1 MKIFFLPNKNKFRNP
16 KVWIVVSL
24 ASKYGRIFYA
34 IHQYMANKNQ
44 FQSEQSIP
52 SLISAPSY
60 LYPHQNFIKS
70 VELR

>member
-24 ASKYGRIFYA
+24 ASKNGRIFYA

-44 FQSEQSIP
+44 TFKVSNQS
-52 SLISAPSY
+52 LLSY
-60 LYPHQNFIKS
+60 LLLPIYTHTRT
-70 VELR
+70 L